1 MAPVFFYILAILAV
15 LSALGMVTS
24 RNAVHGVLFMVVN
37 FVIVAILYLLLDA
50 PFIAMAQIAV
60 YAGAIMVLF
69 LFVVMLLGPMPMS
82 LQDKLR
88 AQRPLGLLAGLTFL
102 LVIGFV
108 IATAVASSAAG
119 GGSAAAVGS
128 LGRPAPDRGRSLFTR
143 YLYPFE
149 ITSVVLLAAM
159 VGAVVLAK
167 KE

>member
-128 LGRPAPDRGRSLFTR
+128 LGDPHRIGEVLFTR